1 MTIKEQLE
9 YKFIL
14 AIEGYDVASN
24 LKWVMSSNSIA
35 VMPRPTCETWF
46 MEGTLIPNYHYIE
59 IKPDFSDL
67 EERLQYYM
75 AHTDEAQ
82 AIIEHAHEY
91 IEQFKNKKREQL
103 ISLLVLEKYFKMTEQ
118 L

>member
-1 MTIKEQLE
+1 
-9 YKFIL
+9 
-14 AIEGYDVASN
+14 
-24 LKWVMSSNSIA
+24 
-35 VMPRPTCETWF
+35 

-67 EERLQYYM
+67 KERLQYYM

-91 IEQFKNKKREQL
+91 IEQFKNKKTGT
-103 ISLLVLEKYFKMTEQ
+103 IDIPSCIGKYFKMTGQ
-118 L
+118 FNH